1 MKDNHHSSG
10 KQVPKVI
17 GADAD
22 FKRSGDEIVCPGC
35 GLHFKFSSPSLATT
49 CPGCNLPGFQFPE
62 NVPTCEGCGTRGL
75 CFVVDDVHWKMWVSF
90 LPHVMR
96 RLWESAEA
104 IFVKRIDQFVSK
116 TFSDEEIAA
125 AKSEVERRFQYRFN
139 KDPDCIQIP
148 QFVPIKLELIELFK
162 YWYTKDI
169 EHVLESYVFS
179 MSTSEHFVSWLS
191 DLRCDQ
197 ISDLL
202 AVDEITRARAEVEEH
217 FRKGLGGGI
226 KFRDERDWDIFF
238 HGTEEQRADL
248 IERIQRAFEVSG

>member
-1 MKDNHHSSG
+1 
-10 KQVPKVI
+10 
-17 GADAD
+17 
-22 FKRSGDEIVCPGC
+22 
-35 GLHFKFSSPSLATT
+35 
-49 CPGCNLPGFQFPE
+49 
-62 NVPTCEGCGTRGL
+62 
-75 CFVVDDVHWKMWVSF
+75 
-90 LPHVMR
+90 MR
-96 RLWESAEA
+96 RLWESAEADNALAVWKKCTDLTLNRDAVASQLSEWPKSLPIPHSGPVEQRAQDAQRSAPRHGTEHSSVKQKQHGRSCKLNSLDPKEEEA

-125 AKSEVERRFQYRFN
+125 AESEVERRFQYRFN